1 MTSQTRSVKARG
13 WRALESGS
21 SIVEFAVLGTLV
33 FGVLLQVVVL
43 FGVLHRA
50 TLATSAAARELGRT
64 VVLADSADDASRR
77 GSVVVEQAARNHGL
91 AAGSLRPQVD
101 GPFERGQMLRVTVST
116 DVPLVRVPFIGEVW
130 PSLSVSV
137 AATHVVRVDR
147 YRSLDR

>member
-1 MTSQTRSVKARG
+1 MRPLQLHSLDPRR
-13 WRALESGS
+13 REHGS

-43 FGVLHRA
+43 FGALHRA

-64 VVLADSADDASRR
+64 VVLADSGDDATRR

-91 AAGSLRPQVD
+91 PGGALRPKVEGSLA
-101 GPFERGQMLRVTVST
+101 RGQVLRVTVAT

-130 PSLSVSV
+130 PSLSVPV
-137 AATHVVRVDR
+137 EATHVVRVDR
-147 YRSLDR
+147 YRSFDR